1 MKNYAVL
8 SLKFNKISNS
18 LLFFL
23 FRLIVRG
30 GDAVLPDER
39 ADFVAGARWG
49 TEHTVQGA
57 QMFQGFGGVQA
68 AHFGVQHPENET
80 AHVETLVHD
89 LNPLHILA

>member
-23 FRLIVRG
+23 FRPFVRG

-39 ADFVAGARWG
+39 ADFVAGAR
-49 TEHTVQGA
+49 
-57 QMFQGFGGVQA
+57 GGGGDFAEGKQPRISA
-68 AHFGVQHPENET
+68 P
-80 AHVETLVHD
+80 
-89 LNPLHILA
+89 PLPRIV